1 MTAHVGD
8 ILVDVPLLDHEL
20 RAWRISEQRGRP
32 VVLILHRHLG

>member
-8 ILVDVPLLDHEL
+8 ILGDVPLVDHDL
-20 RAWRISEQRGRP
+20 RPWLISEQRGRP